1 MTKKKKNK
9 QRYRAINAIDSQ
21 RDWRES
27 RKAASSYSFVLRS
40 NLTRIRFKF
49 DDTFSPKRT
58 RTPLVPFL
66 SFSLT
71 IQQLRSILTGNGRRR
86 IGCGEFFSAIF
97 SFPFL
102 LLIPFRAK
110 ASVKWMERNQAI
122 TERLSN
128 LCNEI
133 NTAVGIDDEIA
144 FLFAIRRQPL
154 SERHFSPQ
162 NIVAMRFPT
171 FKSTE
176 FSTRVPSRDV
186 YPIRI
191 SACPLRDN
199 VATLYHFC

>member
-1 MTKKKKNK
+1 
-9 QRYRAINAIDSQ
+9 
-21 RDWRES
+21 
-27 RKAASSYSFVLRS
+27 
-40 NLTRIRFKF
+40 
-49 DDTFSPKRT
+49 
-58 RTPLVPFL
+58 
-66 SFSLT
+66 
-71 IQQLRSILTGNGRRR
+71 
-86 IGCGEFFSAIF
+86 
-97 SFPFL
+97 
-102 LLIPFRAK
+102 
-110 ASVKWMERNQAI
+110 MERNQAI

-144 FLFAIRRQPL
+144 FLFAL
-154 SERHFSPQ
+154 GGHFSPQ

-176 FSTRVPSRDV
+176 FSIRVPSGDV

>member
-1 MTKKKKNK
+1 
-9 QRYRAINAIDSQ
+9 
-21 RDWRES
+21 
-27 RKAASSYSFVLRS
+27 
-40 NLTRIRFKF
+40 
-49 DDTFSPKRT
+49 
-58 RTPLVPFL
+58 
-66 SFSLT
+66 
-71 IQQLRSILTGNGRRR
+71 
-86 IGCGEFFSAIF
+86 
-97 SFPFL
+97 
-102 LLIPFRAK
+102 
-110 ASVKWMERNQAI
+110 MERNQAI

-144 FLFAIRRQPL
+144 FLFAIRRRPL
-154 SERHFSPQ
+154 GGHFSPQ

-191 SACPLRDN
+191 SAWPLRDN